1 VRLLR
6 GGERLVDHKLRPE
19 SKTTRRIASCCNS
32 NMLTRFE
39 NWLPFVALRTH
50 SVNVGSLQPEVCL
63 HTRFAPDL
71 ARIAHAAP
79 KHAGIPP
86 SLVMKLLGASVQLG
100 FQRFSSAAR
109 PSL

>member
-1 VRLLR
+1 I
-6 GGERLVDHKLRPE
+6 DHKLRPD
-19 SKTTRRIASCCNS
+19 SKTTRRIATCCNS

-50 SVNVGSLQPEVCL
+50 SVNVGTLQPDVCL
-63 HTRFAPDL
+63 YTRFAPDI

-79 KHAGIPP
+79 KYAGLPP

-100 FQRFSSAAR
+100 IQRISAPQR
-109 PSL
+109 QYL